1 MRYVI
6 IGAGPAGVI
15 AAETLRKTD
24 PQGEVTLIG
33 DEPEP
38 PYSRMAIPYLLID
51 KIDEQGTYLRKDPEH
66 FRQRGIH
73 VLQDQVTAVDASR
86 QRLDL
91 QDGGAVD
98 YDRLLIAT
106 GSHPLEP
113 PVPGVDLPGVHPC
126 WTLVDARQIL
136 THAYPGA
143 KVVLIGAGF
152 IGCIILEALA
162 MRQVELTVV
171 EMGDRMVP
179 RMMDQT
185 AGKLIKQWCEAKGVK
200 VYTSTRVSAIE
211 PSTSADTGR
220 LLQAG
225 STTSDE
231 EIPLPGL
238 QVILDNG
245 ARMAAN
251 LVITASGVKSNID
264 FLQGSGVQTSQGI
277 RVNPYLQTNIPTI
290 YAAGDVAEGRDFS
303 TGGYAVHAIQ
313 PTASEHGRIAALNM
327 AGVATGYQGS
337 VNMNVLDTLG
347 LIASSFGQWIGVQGG
362 DTAQACDPDRFRY
375 IHLAFEDDVL
385 VGATSLGL
393 TTHVGVLRGLIQSK
407 VHLRAWKS
415 KLMQDPTRI
424 MEAYLA
430 TNYSS
435 QHGA

>member
-1 MRYVI
+1 MRYAI

-38 PYSRMAIPYLLID
+38 PYSRMAIPYLLIEN
-51 KIDEQGTYLRKDPEH
+51 ISEQGTYLRKNPDH
-66 FRQRGIH
+66 FRQQGID
-73 VLQDQVTAVDASR
+73 VMQDRVTAVDTGR
-86 QRLDL
+86 QRLSL
-91 QDGGAVD
+91 HSGGAVD

-106 GSHPLEP
+106 GSQPLEP

-126 WTLVDARQIL
+126 WTLADARQIL

-185 AGKLIKQWCEAKGVK
+185 AGNLIRQWCESKGVK
-200 VYTSTRVSAIE
+200 VYTSTRVTAIE
-211 PSTSADTGR
+211 SSTGADVARLTPATDATG
-220 LLQAG
+220 
-225 STTSDE
+225 E
-231 EIPLPGL
+231 ELPAPGL

-245 ARMAAN
+245 VRMAAN

-264 FLQGSGVQTSQGI
+264 FLQDSGIQTNQGI
-277 RVNPYLQTNIPTI
+277 LVDHYLRTNIPTI

-327 AGVATGYQGS
+327 AGVPTAYRGS

-347 LIASSFGQWIGVQGG
+347 LIASSFGQWMGVEGG
-362 DTAQACDPDRFRY
+362 DTAQACDPGRFRY
-375 IHLAFEDDVL
+375 IHLAFQDDVL

-393 TTHVGVLRGLIQSK
+393 TAHVGVLRGLIQNK
-407 VHLRAWKS
+407 VHLHDWKT

-430 TNYSS
+430 RNYSS

>member
-1 MRYVI
+1 MRYAI

-24 PQGEVTLIG
+24 PEGEITLIG

-38 PYSRMAIPYLLID
+38 PYSRMAIPYLLIE
-51 KIDEQGTYLRKDPEH
+51 KINEQGTYLRKHPDH
-66 FRQRGIH
+66 FRQRGIA
-73 VLQDQVTAVDASR
+73 VLQDRVTAVDPER
-86 QRLDL
+86 RRLRL
-91 QDGGAVD
+91 QSGDALN
-98 YDRLLIAT
+98 YDRLLLAA
-106 GSHPLEP
+106 GSHPVEP

-126 WTLVDARQIL
+126 WTLADARRIL
-136 THAYPGA
+136 AHAYPGA
-143 KVVLIGAGF
+143 KVTLIGAGF
-152 IGCIILEALA
+152 IGCIVLEALA

-185 AGKLIKQWCEAKGVK
+185 AGNLIKQWCEAKGVK
-200 VYTSTRVSAIE
+200 VYTSTRVTAIE
-211 PSTSADTGR
+211 STVGADAAAPTITASG
-220 LLQAG
+220 
-225 STTSDE
+225 E
-231 EIPLPGL
+231 ELPAPGL

-245 ARMAAN
+245 VRMAAN

-264 FLQGSGVQTSQGI
+264 FLQGSGVQTNQGI
-277 RVNPYLQTNIPTI
+277 LVNSYLQTNIPDI
-290 YAAGDVAEGRDFS
+290 YAAGDIAEGRDFS

-327 AGVATGYQGS
+327 AGVPTAYRGS
-337 VNMNVLDTLG
+337 INMNVLDTLG
-347 LIASSFGQWIGVQGG
+347 LIASSFGQWMGVAGG
-362 DTAQACDPDRFRY
+362 DTAQACDPRRFRY

-393 TTHVGVLRGLIQSK
+393 TAHIGVLRGLIQNK
-407 VHLRAWKS
+407 VCLGEWKA
-415 KLMQDPTRI
+415 KLMRDPTRI

-430 TNYSS
+430 RNYSF